1 MHQRFPSALACLLLL
16 VMGFAQAGCR
26 NNTSTPQSTQES
38 VYNRVIKSGKIRCAY
53 VIYPPGLFKDPNTGK
68 ISGIAAETVEEAS
81 KNLGLKVEWT
91 EEVGWGSMIEGL
103 NTDRYDLVVSGIWP
117 NASRA
122 KLVDF
127 STPLYYSGIGI
138 YVRQNETRFDG
149 SLKGMN
155 SQDVKISTIDGEM
168 SDIIARNQFPNA
180 QRISLP
186 QNADVS
192 QLLLNVSQGRADLT
206 FVEPYIANQFL
217 KNNPG
222 TIKNIVD
229 QKPIR
234 VFGNTVMFKRGQME
248 FKSMIDTTIEE
259 LINSGFVD
267 SLVDR
272 YETSPGTFYRKS
284 FPYRVGGPIQQMQ

>member
-1 MHQRFPSALACLLLL
+1 MHRHLPLVFTFFLLIAG
-16 VMGFAQAGCR
+16 GFAQAGCR
-26 NNTSTPQSTQES
+26 NTPSTAQVSQEA
-38 VYNRVIKSGKIRCAY
+38 VYSRVIKSGKIRCAF
-53 VIYPPGLFKDPNTGK
+53 VIYPPGLIKDPNSGK
-68 ISGIAAETVEEAS
+68 ISGIAAETIEEAG
-81 KNLGLKVEWT
+81 KNLGLQVEWT

-103 NTDRYDLVVSGIWP
+103 ETDRYDLVVSGIWP

-138 YVRQNETRFDG
+138 YVRQNESRFNETLSG
-149 SLKGMN
+149 LN

-168 SDIIARNQFPNA
+168 SDIIARNQFPSA
-180 QRISLP
+180 QRVSLP

-222 TIKNIVD
+222 TIKNIVE

-234 VFGNTVMFKRGQME
+234 VFGNTVMLKRGQTE
-248 FKSMIDTTIEE
+248 FKSMLNTTIEE
-259 LINSGFVD
+259 LINNGFVD
-267 SLVDR
+267 NLVDR
-272 YETSPGTFYRKS
+272 YETSPGTFYRRS
-284 FPYRVGGPIQQMQ
+284 FPYRPASPRQ